1 MSAQE
6 YNRFPE
12 TPAVVCVSEIEIE
25 REREK
30 GEQRE
35 TGRNREGGRCTDGG
49 AAQELLAAF
58 MAKKPSGSKEKE

>member
-1 MSAQE
+1 
-6 YNRFPE
+6 
-12 TPAVVCVSEIEIE
+12 VCVSEIEIE

-49 AAQELLAAF
+49 AAQEFLAAF